1 MKAVF
6 DLRSFLIGAVLV
18 TLVFLVL
25 GAARGDSR
33 QVGRFRIETNEEHVF
48 VVDTVTGQVWE
59 KSVVGGHGARS
70 QDFMD
75 SRLLLHKN

>member
-6 DLRSFLIGAVLV
+6 DLRSFLIGAVLAMS
-18 TLVFLVL
+18 VFLVL
-25 GAARGDSR
+25 GAARSNSR

-48 VVDTVTGQVWE
+48 VVDTVTGQVWK
-59 KSVVGGHGARS
+59 KSAVGGLGS

-75 SRLLLHKN
+75 SKLLLQKN